1 LNGAAGSSRPSGSP
15 WYGLATAIV
24 LVCCGPIGLIALWL
38 GPWSVRNKIL
48 ITLVWL
54 LLFGPASFYY
64 VSHGYYGTPQPSPTP
79 Q

>member
-1 LNGAAGSSRPSGSP
+1 MRSGF
-15 WYGLATAIV
+15 YGVATAIL
-24 LVCCGPIGLIALWL
+24 LVCCGPIGLIPLWL
-38 GPWSVRNKIL
+38 GPWSTRSKVL

-64 VSHGYYGTPQPSPTP
+64 VSHGYYGNPQPSPTP